1 MAQLLMNFDKVNGRL
16 LQSIIL
22 TRSLF
27 TLTPSDNPYLVNYP
41 HPPTPPK
48 KEILVYKVYHFITVF
63 SLQFSLHCHG
73 HFLSLRLFFFF
84 EFEPWFFF
92 QFEESVI
99 YYSTLKSLFVNN
111 VLFQDLNSQRITGSS
126 LPLVLLVIWQTIKF
140 TLNQIWLADQVLMK
154 CNDNTNDAHIF
165 SSFWYDVKL
174 H

>member
-1 MAQLLMNFDKVNGRL
+1 MATF
-16 LQSIIL
+16 
-22 TRSLF
+22 
-27 TLTPSDNPYLVNYP
+27 LVWDY
-41 HPPTPPK
+41 
-48 KEILVYKVYHFITVF
+48 
-63 SLQFSLHCHG
+63 
-73 HFLSLRLFFFF
+73 FFFF

>member
-1 MAQLLMNFDKVNGRL
+1 MEDYFM
-16 LQSIIL
+16 QSIIL

-27 TLTPSDNPYLVNYP
+27 TLTPSDNPYLVN
-41 HPPTPPK
+41 HPPPPLKKK
-48 KEILVYKVYHFITVF
+48 KEILLYKVYHFITLF

-73 HFLSLRLFFFF
+73 HFLSLRLFFFL
-84 EFEPWFFF
+84 WIWTMVFFF
-92 QFEESVI
+92 NLRKVSYI
-99 YYSTLKSLFVNN
+99 TLKSLFVNN

-165 SSFWYDVKL
+165 SSLWYDVKL